1 MQLNEMQHTNPST
14 NLICGNAFGKWTNER
29 EAKIRL
35 KTFNSPDIEIRL
47 VERENG
53 RKQRRKW
60 DKLM

>member
-1 MQLNEMQHTNPST
+1 MQLNEMQHTN
-14 NLICGNAFGKWTNER
+14 LICRNAFGKWTNER

>member
-1 MQLNEMQHTNPST
+1 MQLNEMQHT
-14 NLICGNAFGKWTNER
+14 NLICGNAFGKWTNEQ

>member
-47 VERENG
+47 VEREKG